1 MKWFDAH
8 THLQFAGFKND
19 LPEVL
24 ARARA
29 AGLAGIVNVGTQ
41 KDTSAR
47 AVKLAGENSDCWA
60 TIGLH
65 PIHTDKSFHDAEEL
79 GGEPDDGGFTSRG
92 EIFDPE
98 NYRLLAENPKTVAIG
113 ECGLDY
119 YHLPKEN
126 REEAIQKQK
135 DAFIAQINLSKAVN
149 KPLMIHCR
157 DAWPELLAI
166 LEREKNNILP
176 IGGGIAHF
184 FSGDLAVAKE
194 LLTKDF
200 YFTFGGAITY
210 PPKADLSPRLMSL
223 GFNPRAGGNY
233 EEVLKFIPLDRI
245 LLETDAPYVAPLP
258 YRGQRNEPAFIEKT
272 AERMAATKNI
282 SLEELS
288 EIILE
293 NSKRIFRLP

>member
-1 MKWFDAH
+1 MKWFDSH
-8 THLQFAGFKND
+8 THLQFAGFKKD
-19 LPEVL
+19 LPDILV
-24 ARARA
+24 RARQ
-29 AGLAGIVNVGTQ
+29 AGLVGIVNVGTQ
-41 KDTSAR
+41 KDTSAA
-47 AVKLAGENSDCWA
+47 AVALAQENNDLYA
-60 TIGLH
+60 AVGLH
-65 PIHTDKSFHDAEEL
+65 PIHTDKSFHDIDEL
-79 GGEPDDGGFTSRG
+79 GIDASAGSGFNSRG
-92 EIFDPE
+92 EIFDFDL
-98 NYRLLAENPKTVAIG
+98 YRKLAENPKAVAIG

-119 YHLPKEN
+119 YHLPKES

-135 DAFIAQINLSKAVN
+135 EAFIAQISLSKAVN

-166 LEREKNNILP
+166 LESEKNNLLP

-200 YFTFGGAITY
+200 YFTFGGAITF
-210 PPKADLSPRLMSL
+210 P
-223 GFNPRAGGNY
+223 PRAGDSY

-258 YRGQRNEPAFIEKT
+258 YRGQRNEPAYIEKT
-272 AERMAATKNI
+272 AERMAAVKNI

-288 EIILE
+288 GIILE
-293 NSKRIFRLP
+293 NSKRIFRITSL